1 MKNDLSPSS
10 SARPNSKESQEKNCS
25 EEFSFGFE
33 KVSASTK
40 RERVNT
46 VFSNVANEYDL
57 MNDLMSLGTHRLF
70 KRMLVEVSG
79 INSGDQILDLA
90 GGTGDVADLIY
101 RTVGNTGH
109 ITLADPNLQ
118 MIEIG
123 RNRLLDAGA
132 CNVSTCVCTAEELPF
147 RADTFDKI
155 TLSFGFRNFTNQYQA
170 LSEMRRILKPGG
182 SVTILEFTKPK
193 AQPLKNLYAQYR
205 SLWPK
210 LGEFITGDKASYTYL
225 NDSIEVHLSQEALV
239 EMFRDAGYVSCFYT
253 DLLGGVAAIHKG
265 TKPIN
270 DR

>member
-10 SARPNSKESQEKNCS
+10 SARPNSKESQEENCS

-40 RERVNT
+40 RKRVNT
-46 VFSNVANEYDL
+46 VFTNVANEYDL

-155 TLSFGFRNFTNQYQA
+155 TLSFGFRNFTDQYQA

-210 LGEFITGDKASYTYL
+210 LGAFITGDKASYTYL
-225 NDSIEVHLSQEALV
+225 NDSIEVHLSQEDLV

-270 DR
+270 DS

>member
-1 MKNDLSPSS
+1 MKDDLNVSSNARPSS
-10 SARPNSKESQEKNCS
+10 KEIREEIRS

-33 KVSASTK
+33 KVSANTK
-40 RERVNT
+40 RNRVNN
-46 VFSNVANEYDL
+46 VFTNVANEYDL

-70 KRMLVEVSG
+70 KRMLIEISG

-90 GGTGDVADLIY
+90 GGTGDIADLIY

-109 ITLADPNLQ
+109 ITIADPNLE
-118 MIEIG
+118 MIAIG
-123 RNRLLDAGA
+123 RNRLLNQGA

-155 TLSFGFRNFTNQYQA
+155 TISFGFRNFTDQYQA
-170 LSEMRRILKPGG
+170 FSEMKRILKPGG
-182 SVTILEFTKPK
+182 SITILEFTKPK
-193 AQPLKNLYAQYR
+193 AQLLKNLYAQYR

-239 EMFRDAGYVSCFYT
+239 EMFRDAGFVSCFYT

-265 TKPIN
+265 TKPIS
-270 DR
+270 D

>member
-1 MKNDLSPSS
+1 MKDEQSS
-10 SARPNSKESQEKNCS
+10 SSDTRLSNEVSHEKDFS

-33 KVSASTK
+33 KVSAGTK
-40 RERVNT
+40 RNRVNT
-46 VFSNVANEYDL
+46 VFTNVANEYDL

-79 INSGDQILDLA
+79 LNSGDQILDLA

-109 ITLADPNLQ
+109 ITIADPNLQ

-147 RADTFDKI
+147 RANTFEKI
-155 TLSFGFRNFTNQYQA
+155 TLSFGFRNFTDQQQA
-170 LSEMRRILKPGG
+170 FTEMRRILKPGG

-193 AQPLKNLYAQYR
+193 AQLLKNLYAQYR

-210 LGEFITGDKASYTYL
+210 LGALITGDKASYTYL

-239 EMFRDAGYVSCFYT
+239 KMFRDAGFVNCFYT

-265 TKPIN
+265 TKPISN
-270 DR
+270 